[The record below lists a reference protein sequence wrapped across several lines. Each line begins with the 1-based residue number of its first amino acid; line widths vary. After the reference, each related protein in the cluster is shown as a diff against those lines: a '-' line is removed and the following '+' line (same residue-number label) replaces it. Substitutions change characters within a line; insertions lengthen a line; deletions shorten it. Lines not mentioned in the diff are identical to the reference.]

1 MSWIR
6 TLAVSAGLLKE
17 LEARD
22 NSSPVT
28 NGEEPD
34 TLWSCHGLGGHRCL
48 LIFQR
53 WRDNRCMLV
62 LSAMKGQEMHA
73 GHVSDERTTDA
84 CWSCRRMR
92 SRRYMLVLLAMKR
105 NQIHPGLVTGREA
118 RGTAGLVTDGEA
130 ADRCW
135 SCQRWRGTRYTLA
148 LSQIERQEVHADR
161 NGYTI
166 ERQHI
171 HSGLFMD

>member
-1 MSWIR
+1 
-6 TLAVSAGLLKE
+6 
-17 LEARD
+17 
-22 NSSPVT
+22 
-28 NGEEPD
+28 
-34 TLWSCHGLGGHRCL
+34 
-48 LIFQR
+48 
-53 WRDNRCMLV
+53 
-62 LSAMKGQEMHA
+62 
-73 GHVSDERTTDA
+73 
-84 CWSCRRMR
+84 
-92 SRRYMLVLLAMKR
+92 MLVLLAMKR